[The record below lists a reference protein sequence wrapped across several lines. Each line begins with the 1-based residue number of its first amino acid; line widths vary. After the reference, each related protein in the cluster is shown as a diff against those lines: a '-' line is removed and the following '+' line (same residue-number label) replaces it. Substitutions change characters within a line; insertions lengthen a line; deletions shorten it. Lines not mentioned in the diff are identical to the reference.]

1 LAPAAAPIE
10 VRPHEKDIRR
20 DWLDFVKYVHG
31 HKVWMAQDL
40 QRADS
45 VRQVDKEVRLHYN
58 DPANCAFLRRKD
70 NRRLLTEY
78 ALDFFQKEIKIL
90 FIVPDQQDNGDAADA
105 ETPQT
110 KRQQLAG
117 DPLVIMTAEIFRGQV
132 GDIRVG
138 QQSR

>member
-1 LAPAAAPIE
+1 MNSDVTVLGTQISLLWVVIGAAMVIFNIILP
-10 VRPHEKDIRR
+10 RMEK
-20 DWLDFVKYVHG
+20 KHG
-31 HKVWMAQDL
+31 GVAVTGKMAARKHGL
-40 QRADS
+40 IIKEN
-45 VRQVDKEVRLHYN
+45 RQ
-58 DPANCAFLRRKD
+58 
-70 NRRLLTEY
+70 LLTEY

-105 ETPQT
+105 ETPQS